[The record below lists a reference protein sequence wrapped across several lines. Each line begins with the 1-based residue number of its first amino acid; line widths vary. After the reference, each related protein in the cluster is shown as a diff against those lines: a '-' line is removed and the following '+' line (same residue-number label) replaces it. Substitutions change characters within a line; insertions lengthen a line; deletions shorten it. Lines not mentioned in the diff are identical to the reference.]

1 MREPLP
7 ARNDKGILLSVFIT
21 KMTKP
26 QFEAHHVFFQEEDAD
41 TYIGKILTKIA
52 SSVTVAAVF
61 P

>member
-1 MREPLP
+1 MP

-52 SSVTVAAVF
+52 ASVIAAPVS